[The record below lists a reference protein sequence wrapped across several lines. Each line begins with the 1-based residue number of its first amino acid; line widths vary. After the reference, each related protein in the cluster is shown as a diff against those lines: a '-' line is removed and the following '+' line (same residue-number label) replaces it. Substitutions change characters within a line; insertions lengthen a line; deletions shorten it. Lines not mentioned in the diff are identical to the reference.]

1 MSGKIWKYGKWIL
14 LVIVLGYLV
23 LLIPDRKPAVSSITQ
38 IESKKQPFAWNQD
51 AYWETL
57 EARYRELKKTGC
69 EKLAPVIQSA
79 IARLGGT
86 LKTLDGKKLNPEAKV
101 FDEIEQQMF
110 EAGSL
115 VGACG
120 AHLREYVQMMTDLR
134 TIIKRQSEHWDMNSD
149 ASRIRLYRLLYGAR
163 AALEEILLQV
173 HLPSGSPGLVIAL
186 EERSQT
192 PSVSVR
198 GVTLHSGD
206 ILVSRGGAA
215 TSALIARGNDFP
227 GNFSHIA
234 LLYVDP
240 HTRQAGIVESHIER
254 GVTVS
259 SFDDYIRDKKLRIM
273 VLRLHSDLPQL
284 KQDPMLP
291 HKAAEMA
298 FKNATEKHIPYDFEM
313 NYKDPSKL
321 FCSEVASSVYVVHG
335 VKLWMG
341 ISHLSSVGLR
351 KWLAALGVKYFE
363 TQEPSDLEYDPQLRV
378 VAEWRDLETLRKDH
392 FDNAVTDVML
402 EGAEKGDELSY
413 DWYLLPIS
421 RVAKAYSVVL
431 NLFGKVGMVP
441 EGMSATTG
449 LRATYYER
457 QHARIH
463 EQLAL
468 RAEQFKT
475 QQGYDPPY
483 WQLVRLA
490 RSAKKEVEGR

>member
-1 MSGKIWKYGKWIL
+1 MSGKIRKYAKWVLLIIL
-14 LVIVLGYLV
+14 LGYLV
-23 LLIPDRKPAVSSITQ
+23 LLIPDRKPAVSSLSP

-51 AYWETL
+51 AYWESL
-57 EARYRELKKTGC
+57 EARYRELRKTGC
-69 EKLAPVIQSA
+69 QKAVPVIQSI
-79 IARLGGT
+79 IAKLGGT
-86 LKTLDGKKLNPEAKV
+86 LRTLEGKKLSPEAKV

-115 VGACG
+115 VGGCG
-120 AHLREYVQMMTDLR
+120 THLREYMQVMMDLR

-163 AALEEILLQV
+163 AAVEEIILQVPPQGVSPALVMGLEE
-173 HLPSGSPGLVIAL
+173 G
-186 EERSQT
+186 SQT
-192 PSVSVR
+192 PSMNVK

-234 LLYVDP
+234 LLYVDANT
-240 HTRQAGIVESHIER
+240 HQAGIVESHIER

-259 SFDDYIRDKKLRIM
+259 SLDEYIRDKKLRIM
-273 VLRLHSDLPQL
+273 ILRLRSDLPQL
-284 KQDPMLP
+284 IQDPMLP

-298 FKNATEKHIPYDFEM
+298 FKNAMEKHIPYDFEM
-313 NYKDPSKL
+313 NYKDPSKI
-321 FCSEVASSVYVVHG
+321 FCSEVASSVYAAHG

-341 ISHLSSVGLR
+341 ISHISSAGLR
-351 KWLAALGVKYFE
+351 RWLAALGVKYFE

-378 VAEWRDLETLRKDH
+378 VAEWLDLETLRKDH

-413 DWYLLPIS
+413 DWYLLPIA
-421 RVAKAYSVVL
+421 RVAKAYSVLL
-431 NLFGKVGMVP
+431 NLFGKVGMIP
-441 EGMSATTG
+441 EGMPATTG
-449 LRATYYER
+449 LRSTFYDR
-457 QHARIH
+457 QHEMIRK
-463 EQLAL
+463 QLAL
-468 RAEQFKT
+468 RAEQFKA
-475 QQGYDPPY
+475 QHGYEPPY

-490 RSAKKEVEGR
+490 HLSKKEVEGR

>member
-14 LVIVLGYLV
+14 VVIFLGYLV
-23 LLIPDRKPAVSSITQ
+23 LLIPDRKPAGSSIPP

-51 AYWETL
+51 AYWESL

-115 VGACG
+115 VGGCG
-120 AHLREYVQMMTDLR
+120 AHLREYVQVMTDLR

-163 AALEEILLQV
+163 AALEEIILQMP
-173 HLPSGSPGLVIAL
+173 LPASPPALAVAL
-186 EERSQT
+186 EEKSQT
-192 PSVSVR
+192 PSVNIK

-206 ILVSRGGAA
+206 ILVSRGGAS

-234 LLYVDP
+234 LFYVDP
-240 HTRQAGIVESHIER
+240 NTHQAKTVEAHIER

-259 SFDDYIRDKKLRIM
+259 PFDEYLRDKKLRVM
-273 VLRLHSDLPQL
+273 VLRLRSDLPQL
-284 KQDPMLP
+284 VQDPMLP

-298 FKNATEKHIPYDFEM
+298 FKNAMEKHIPYDFEM

-321 FCSEVASSVYVVHG
+321 FCSEVASSVYAVHG

-341 ISHLSSVGLR
+341 ISYISSTGLR

-363 TQEPSDLEYDPQLRV
+363 TQEPSDLEYDPQFRV

-413 DWYLLPIS
+413 DGYLLPVA
-421 RVAKAYSVVL
+421 RVAKAYSVLL
-431 NLFGKVGMVP
+431 NLFGKVGPVP
-441 EGMSATTG
+441 EGMSATTA
-449 LRATYYER
+449 LRSTFYDQ

-463 EQLAL
+463 KQLTL
-468 RAEQFKT
+468 RVEQFKA
-475 QQGYDPPY
+475 QQGYEPPY

-490 RSAKKEVEGR
+490 GLAKKEVERR

>member
-1 MSGKIWKYGKWIL
+1 MSTKFKKYPKWIL
-14 LVIVLGYLV
+14 MVIVLGYLV
-23 LLIPDRKPAVSSITQ
+23 LLIPDRKPEVSSIRP
-38 IESKKQPFAWNQD
+38 IESKKQPFVWSQD
-51 AYWETL
+51 AYWEAL
-57 EARYRELKKTGC
+57 EARYRELRKTGC
-69 EKLAPVIQSA
+69 QKTAPAIQSV
-79 IARLGGT
+79 IARLGDY
-86 LKTLDGKKLNPEAKV
+86 LKILEGKKLNPEAKV

-115 VGACG
+115 VGGCG
-120 AHLREYVQMMTDLR
+120 SHFREYMHAMTDLR

-149 ASRIRLYRLLYGAR
+149 TSRITLYRLLYGAR
-163 AALEEILLQV
+163 AAVEEIILQMPL
-173 HLPSGSPGLVIAL
+173 HAAPPALVVAL
-186 EERSQT
+186 EEGSQT
-192 PSVSVR
+192 PSVNIK
-198 GVTLHSGD
+198 GVALHSGD
-206 ILVSRGGAA
+206 ILVSRGGAP

-234 LLYVDP
+234 LFYVDP
-240 HTRQAGIVESHIER
+240 NTHEPKTIEAHIER

-259 SFDDYIRDKKLRIM
+259 SFDEYLRGKKLRIM
-273 VLRLHSDLPQL
+273 VLRLRSDLPQL
-284 KQDPMLP
+284 IQDPMLP

-298 FKNATEKHIPYDFEM
+298 LKNVMEKHIPYDFEM
-313 NYKDPSKL
+313 NYKDPSRL
-321 FCSEVASSVYVVHG
+321 FCSEVASSVYATHG

-341 ISHLSSVGLR
+341 ISHISSAGLR

-363 TQEPSDLEYDPQLRV
+363 TEEPSDLEYDPQLRV

-392 FDNAVTDVML
+392 FDNAVTDVMV

-413 DWYLLPIS
+413 DWYLLPIA
-421 RVAKAYSVVL
+421 RVAKAVSVLL

-449 LRATYYER
+449 LRGTFYER

-463 EQLAL
+463 KQLAL

-475 QQGYDPPY
+475 EQGYEPPY

-490 RSAKKEVEGR
+490 HLAKKEVEGR